1 MNYPFFAF
9 MARLKYISRWG
20 LMRNSI
26 SENDAEHTLQTV
38 MIAHALAVIG
48 RDIFHKDL
56 DPERAALLALYHDA
70 SEVFTGDMPTPV
82 KYFTSDLRE
91 QYQKIED
98 QAREKL
104 LRTLP
109 ESLRPSYKPYV
120 VEKWTGL

>member
-48 RDIFHKDL
+48 RDIFYKNL
-56 DPERAALLALYHDA
+56 NPERAALLALYHDA

-82 KYFTSDLRE
+82 KYFTRDRKS
-91 QYQKIED
+91 
-98 QAREKL
+98 
-104 LRTLP
+104 
-109 ESLRPSYKPYV
+109 V
-120 VEKWTGL
+120 V